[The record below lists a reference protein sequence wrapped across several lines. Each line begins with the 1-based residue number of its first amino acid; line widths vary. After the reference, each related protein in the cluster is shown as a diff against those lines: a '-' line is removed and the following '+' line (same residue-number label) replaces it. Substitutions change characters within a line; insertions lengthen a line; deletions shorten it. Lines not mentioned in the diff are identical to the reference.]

1 MSILLG
7 GGELVFAISAP
18 CFIVFVFFI
27 VYAVLKR
34 INIPLAK
41 KNAKGDSILK
51 DRKKRGD

>member
-41 KNAKGDSILK
+41 KGSKSDS
-51 DRKKRGD
+51 KKER

>member
-1 MSILLG
+1 MLLKFTEPG
-7 GGELVFAISAP
+7 AEMFAISAP

-41 KNAKGDSILK
+41 KGSKSDS
-51 DRKKRGD
+51 KKER